1 VPEISGEAAGPGEW
15 TTIDGVCY
23 RSVVLCFL
31 FRPSRRVGS
40 ERGAALPDVQ
50 GSSGPRP
57 PGTREVLLGLKLTGF
72 GTGRVVALGGK
83 IDGTETALA
92 AAVREVHEE
101 SGVHL
106 EPEALHDA
114 GRIAWSF
121 PARPDWNMVAFLF
134 SADAGN
140 ADPHTSE
147 EIEPRWYA
155 LDGIPWQ
162 EMWKDAPHWLP
173 ALLAGHRVDAH
184 IVMSHDNENVASA
197 VVG

>member
-1 VPEISGEAAGPGEW
+1 VPEIREEAAGPGEW
-15 TTIDGVCY
+15 VTIDGVCY

-31 FRPSRRVGS
+31 FRPSRDGGS
-40 ERGAALPDVQ
+40 ERGAALDGP

-92 AAVREVHEE
+92 AAVREVQEE
-101 SGVHL
+101 SGVRL

-121 PARPDWNMVAFLF
+121 PARPEWNMVAFLF

-140 ADPHTSE
+140 AEPHTSE

-155 LDGIPWQ
+155 VDGIPWQ
-162 EMWKDAPHWLP
+162 EMWKDAPYWLP
-173 ALLAGHRVDAH
+173 ALLAGRRVDAR
-184 IVMSHDNENVASA
+184 IVMSGDNENVAGA